1 MLAMLESQFCSE
13 QYRPELLRGLL
24 LLRQYTTRVLLESRV
39 GVDLKQLERL
49 GASDSEL
56 DGIMR
61 LFNFWP
67 AFGTGT
73 PGRYA

>member
-1 MLAMLESQFCSE
+1 MLSLVESQFCGE

-24 LLRQYTTRVLLESRV
+24 LLRQYTTLVLLESRAT
-39 GVDLKQLERL
+39 VDLDQLERL

-61 LFNFWP
+61 LINFFP
-67 AFGTGT
+67 ALGTGVLSAW
-73 PGRYA
+73 P